1 MTSVHGPT
9 LIKRQLQL
17 YFLKPFVSNTK
28 TMTIT
33 TSLAG
38 SKKAFAL
45 SVLEGLRSVP
55 KQISSKY
62 FYDEHGD
69 RLFQQIMR
77 MPSYYLTDSEY
88 EIFDHQK
95 GSILRHL
102 GNHPFDLIELGA
114 GDGLKTKVLLRHL
127 LENGI
132 SFKYR
137 PVDISSSVLDTLQGS
152 LEEELPDLEV
162 APLHGEYFQVLEDLQ
177 QLGDHQKKVIFF
189 LGANI
194 GNLTREESLAFLS
207 QLNELLAPG
216 DMLLLGVDLK
226 KDPAVIL
233 EAYND
238 SEGITAAFNLNL
250 LHRIN
255 RELDGNF
262 DVDQFKHWETYNPLT
277 GETKSYIVSKVQQ
290 EVEIGA
296 ISSLIHF
303 DAWEAIEVE
312 LSQKYSV
319 EEVEQLA
326 KSSGFRLVKN
336 FFDSKRY
343 FIDSLWIKS

>member
-1 MTSVHGPT
+1 M
-9 LIKRQLQL
+9 
-17 YFLKPFVSNTK
+17 
-28 TMTIT
+28 
-33 TSLAG
+33 SLAG

-45 SVLEGLRSVP
+45 SVLEGLQRVP

-69 RLFQQIMR
+69 RLFQQIMH

-88 EIFDHQK
+88 EIFDQQK
-95 GSILRHL
+95 GSILQQL
-102 GNHPFDLIELGA
+102 GDHPFDLIELGA

-137 PVDISSSVLDTLQGS
+137 PVDISSSVLDTLQNS
-152 LEEELPDLEV
+152 LQEELPNLEV
-162 APLHGEYFQVLEDLQ
+162 APLNGEYFQVLEELQ

-194 GNLTREESLAFLS
+194 GNLTREESQAFLS
-207 QLNELLAPG
+207 QLNDLLAPG

-238 SEGITAAFNLNL
+238 PEGITAAFNLNL

-319 EEVEQLA
+319 EEVVQLA
-326 KSSGFRLVKN
+326 KKSGFRLVKN

-343 FIDSLWIKS
+343 FIDSLWIKP

>member
-1 MTSVHGPT
+1 
-9 LIKRQLQL
+9 
-17 YFLKPFVSNTK
+17 
-28 TMTIT
+28 MTIT
-33 TSLAG
+33 ASLAG

-45 SVLEGLRSVP
+45 SVLEGLESTP

-62 FYDEHGD
+62 FYDENGD

-88 EIFDHQK
+88 EIFDLQK
-95 GSILRHL
+95 ESILQQL
-102 GNHPFDLIELGA
+102 GSRPFDLIELGA

-127 LENGI
+127 LQKGV

-137 PVDISSSVLDTLQGS
+137 PVDISSSVLDALQGS

-162 APLHGEYFQVLEDLQ
+162 APLNGEYFQVLEELQ

-194 GNLTREESLAFLS
+194 GNLTKEESLSFLS
-207 QLNELLAPG
+207 RLNDLLSPG

-238 SEGITAAFNLNL
+238 AEGVTAAFNLNL

-262 DVDQFKHWETYNPLT
+262 EVEHFKHWETYNPLS

-296 ISSLIHF
+296 ISSIIHF

-319 EEVEQLA
+319 EDVELLA
-326 KSSGFRLVKN
+326 KKSGFRLVKN
-336 FFDSKRY
+336 FYDSKRY
-343 FIDSLWIKS
+343 FIDSLWIKR

>member
-1 MTSVHGPT
+1 
-9 LIKRQLQL
+9 
-17 YFLKPFVSNTK
+17 
-28 TMTIT
+28 MTIT

-45 SVLEGLRSVP
+45 SVLEGLQRVP

-88 EIFDHQK
+88 EIFDRQK
-95 GSILRHL
+95 GSILQQI
-102 GNHPFDLIELGA
+102 GSHPFDLIELGA

-127 LENGI
+127 LEKGVA
-132 SFKYR
+132 FKYR

-152 LEEELPDLEV
+152 LQEELPNLEV
-162 APLHGEYFQVLEDLQ
+162 APLHGEYFQVLEELQ

-207 QLNELLAPG
+207 QLNDLLAPG

-238 SEGITAAFNLNL
+238 PEGITAAFNLNL

-262 DVDQFKHWETYNPLT
+262 DVDQFKHWETYNPLS

-296 ISSLIHF
+296 ISTLIHF

-326 KSSGFRLVKN
+326 KNAGFRLVKN

-343 FIDSLWIKS
+343 FIDSLLVKS

>member
-1 MTSVHGPT
+1 
-9 LIKRQLQL
+9 
-17 YFLKPFVSNTK
+17 
-28 TMTIT
+28 MTIT

-45 SVLEGLRSVP
+45 SVLEGLQRSP

-69 RLFQQIMR
+69 RLFQQIMH

-88 EIFDHQK
+88 EIFDRQK
-95 GSILRHL
+95 GAILQQL
-102 GNHPFDLIELGA
+102 GDHPFDLIELGA

-127 LENGI
+127 LQNDI

-137 PVDISSSVLDTLQGS
+137 PVDISSSVLNTLQES
-152 LEEELPDLEV
+152 LQAELPDLEV
-162 APLHGEYFQVLEDLQ
+162 APLHGEYFQVLEELQ

-194 GNLTREESLAFLS
+194 GNLTREESQAFLS
-207 QLNELLAPG
+207 QLNDLLAPG
-216 DMLLLGVDLK
+216 DMLLLGVDIK

-238 SEGITAAFNLNL
+238 AEGITAAFNLNL

-262 DVDQFKHWETYNPLT
+262 KVDQFKHWETYNPLT

-296 ISSLIHF
+296 ISSIIHF

-319 EEVEQLA
+319 AEVQQLA
-326 KSSGFRLVKN
+326 KVSGFHLVKN
-336 FFDSKRY
+336 FFDCKKY
-343 FIDSLWIKS
+343 FVDSLWIKS

>member
-1 MTSVHGPT
+1 
-9 LIKRQLQL
+9 
-17 YFLKPFVSNTK
+17 
-28 TMTIT
+28 MTIT
-33 TSLAG
+33 ASLAG

-45 SVLEGLRSVP
+45 SVLEGLESTP

-62 FYDEHGD
+62 FYDENGD

-88 EIFDHQK
+88 EIFDLQK
-95 GSILRHL
+95 ESILQQL
-102 GNHPFDLIELGA
+102 GSRPFDLIELGA

-127 LENGI
+127 LQKGV

-162 APLHGEYFQVLEDLQ
+162 APLNGEYFQVLEELQ

-194 GNLTREESLAFLS
+194 GNLTKEESLSFLS
-207 QLNELLAPG
+207 RLNDLLSPG

-238 SEGITAAFNLNL
+238 AEGVTAAFNLNL

-262 DVDQFKHWETYNPLT
+262 EVEHFKHWETYNPLS

-296 ISSLIHF
+296 ISSIIHF

-319 EEVEQLA
+319 EDVELLA
-326 KSSGFRLVKN
+326 KKSGFRLVKN
-336 FFDSKRY
+336 FYDSKRY
-343 FIDSLWIKS
+343 FIDSLWIKR

>member
-1 MTSVHGPT
+1 
-9 LIKRQLQL
+9 
-17 YFLKPFVSNTK
+17 
-28 TMTIT
+28 MTIT

-45 SVLEGLRSVP
+45 SVLEGLQRTP

-62 FYDEHGD
+62 FYDENGD

-88 EIFDHQK
+88 EIFDLQK
-95 GSILRHL
+95 EAILRQL
-102 GNHPFDLIELGA
+102 GDRPFDLIELGA

-127 LENGI
+127 SQKGV

-137 PVDISSSVLDTLQGS
+137 PVDISSSVLDTLQTS
-152 LEEELPDLEV
+152 LREELPNLEV
-162 APLHGEYFQVLEDLQ
+162 APLHGEYFQVLEELQ

-194 GNLTREESLAFLS
+194 GNLTREESQSFLS
-207 QLNELLAPG
+207 RLNDLLSPG

-226 KDPAVIL
+226 KDPAIIL

-238 SEGITAAFNLNL
+238 AEGITAAFNLNL

-262 DVDQFKHWETYNPLT
+262 EVEHFKHWETYNPLS
-277 GETKSYIVSKVQQ
+277 GETKSYIISKVQQ

-296 ISSLIHF
+296 ISSIIHF

-319 EEVEQLA
+319 EEVESLA
-326 KSSGFRLVKN
+326 KKSGFRLVKN
-336 FFDSKRY
+336 FFDSSRY
-343 FIDSLWIKS
+343 FIDSLWIKQ

>member
-1 MTSVHGPT
+1 
-9 LIKRQLQL
+9 
-17 YFLKPFVSNTK
+17 
-28 TMTIT
+28 MTIT

-45 SVLEGLRSVP
+45 SVLEGLQRVP

-88 EIFDHQK
+88 EIFDRQK
-95 GSILRHL
+95 RSILQQL
-102 GNHPFDLIELGA
+102 GSHPFDLIELGA

-127 LENGI
+127 LEKGVA
-132 SFKYR
+132 FKYR

-152 LEEELPDLEV
+152 LQEELPDLEV
-162 APLHGEYFQVLEDLQ
+162 APLHGEYFQVLEELQ

-207 QLNELLAPG
+207 QLNDLLAPG

-238 SEGITAAFNLNL
+238 PEGITAAFNLNL

-262 DVDQFKHWETYNPLT
+262 DVDQFKHWETYNPLS

-290 EVEIGA
+290 EVEIAA
-296 ISSLIHF
+296 ISTLIHF

-326 KSSGFRLVKN
+326 KNAGFRLVKN

-343 FIDSLWIKS
+343 FIDSLWVKS

>member
-1 MTSVHGPT
+1 
-9 LIKRQLQL
+9 
-17 YFLKPFVSNTK
+17 
-28 TMTIT
+28 MTIM

-45 SVLEGLRSVP
+45 SVLEGLQRTP

-62 FYDEHGD
+62 FYDENGD

-88 EIFDHQK
+88 EIFDLQK
-95 GSILRHL
+95 EAILRQL
-102 GNHPFDLIELGA
+102 GDHPFDLIELGA
-114 GDGLKTKVLLRHL
+114 GDGLKTKILLRHL
-127 LENGI
+127 LEKEI

-137 PVDISSSVLDTLQGS
+137 PVDISASVLDTLQAS
-152 LEEELPDLEV
+152 LEEELPKLEV
-162 APLHGEYFQVLEDLQ
+162 APLNGEYFQVLEELQ

-194 GNLTREESLAFLS
+194 GNLTQEESLSFLS
-207 QLNELLAPG
+207 RLNDLLSPG

-238 SEGITAAFNLNL
+238 AEGITAAFNLNL

-262 DVDQFKHWETYNPLT
+262 EVEHFKHWETYNPLS

-296 ISSLIHF
+296 ISSIIHF

-319 EEVEQLA
+319 EEVDLLA
-326 KSSGFRLVKN
+326 KNAGFRLVKN
-336 FFDSKRY
+336 FYDSKRY
-343 FIDSLWIKS
+343 FIDSLWVKP

>member
-1 MTSVHGPT
+1 
-9 LIKRQLQL
+9 
-17 YFLKPFVSNTK
+17 
-28 TMTIT
+28 MTIT

-45 SVLEGLRSVP
+45 SVLEGLQRTP

-62 FYDEHGD
+62 FYDENGD

-88 EIFDHQK
+88 EIFDLQK
-95 GSILRHL
+95 EAILRQL
-102 GNHPFDLIELGA
+102 GDRPFDLIELGA

-127 LENGI
+127 SQKGV

-137 PVDISSSVLDTLQGS
+137 PVDISSSVLDTLQTS
-152 LEEELPDLEV
+152 LGEELPNLEV
-162 APLHGEYFQVLEDLQ
+162 APLHGEYFQVLEELQ

-194 GNLTREESLAFLS
+194 GNLTREESQSFLS
-207 QLNELLAPG
+207 RLNDLLSPG

-226 KDPAVIL
+226 KDPAIIL

-238 SEGITAAFNLNL
+238 AEGITAAFNLNL

-262 DVDQFKHWETYNPLT
+262 EVEHFKHWETYNPLS
-277 GETKSYIVSKVQQ
+277 GETKSYIISKVQQ

-296 ISSLIHF
+296 ISSIIHF

-319 EEVEQLA
+319 EEVESLA
-326 KSSGFRLVKN
+326 KKSGFRLVKN
-336 FFDSKRY
+336 FFDSSRY
-343 FIDSLWIKS
+343 FIDSLWIKQ

>member
-1 MTSVHGPT
+1 
-9 LIKRQLQL
+9 
-17 YFLKPFVSNTK
+17 
-28 TMTIT
+28 MTIT

-45 SVLEGLRSVP
+45 SVLEGLQRVP

-69 RLFQQIMR
+69 RLFQQIMH
-77 MPSYYLTDSEY
+77 MPSYYLTNSEY
-88 EIFDHQK
+88 EIFDRQK
-95 GSILRHL
+95 GSILQQL
-102 GNHPFDLIELGA
+102 GDHAFDLIELGA

-127 LENGI
+127 VEKGI

-137 PVDISSSVLDTLQGS
+137 PVDISSSVLDTLQDS
-152 LEEELPDLEV
+152 LQEELSNLEV
-162 APLHGEYFQVLEDLQ
+162 APLHGEYFQVLEELRQ
-177 QLGDHQKKVIFF
+177 IGDHQKKVIFF

-194 GNLTREESLAFLS
+194 GNLTREESQAFLS
-207 QLNELLAPG
+207 QLNNLLAPG

-238 SEGITAAFNLNL
+238 PEGITAAFNLNL

-262 DVDQFKHWETYNPLT
+262 KVDQFKHWETYNPLT

-296 ISSLIHF
+296 ISSIIHF
-303 DAWEAIEVE
+303 DAWEAIGVE
-312 LSQKYSV
+312 LSQKYSL

-326 KSSGFRLVKN
+326 KKSGFELVKN
-336 FFDSKRY
+336 FYDSKKY
-343 FIDSLWIKS
+343 FVDSLWIKP

>member
-1 MTSVHGPT
+1 
-9 LIKRQLQL
+9 
-17 YFLKPFVSNTK
+17 
-28 TMTIT
+28 MTIT

-45 SVLEGLRSVP
+45 SVLEGLQRTP

-88 EIFDHQK
+88 EIFDRQK
-95 GSILRHL
+95 GAILQHL
-102 GNHPFDLIELGA
+102 GDHPFDLIELGA

-127 LENGI
+127 LENDI

-137 PVDISSSVLDTLQGS
+137 PVDISSSVLNTLQES
-152 LEEELPDLEV
+152 LRTELPDLEV
-162 APLHGEYFQVLEDLQ
+162 APLHGEYFQVLEGLQ

-194 GNLTREESLAFLS
+194 GNLTREESQAFLS
-207 QLNELLAPG
+207 QLNNLLAPG

-238 SEGITAAFNLNL
+238 AEGITAAFNLNL

-262 DVDQFKHWETYNPLT
+262 KVDQFKHWETYNPLT
-277 GETKSYIVSKVQQ
+277 GETKSYIVSKLQQ

-296 ISSLIHF
+296 ISSIIHC

-319 EEVEQLA
+319 EEVQQLA
-326 KSSGFRLVKN
+326 RVSGFQVVKN

-343 FIDSLWIKS
+343 FIDTLWIKS

>member
-1 MTSVHGPT
+1 M
-9 LIKRQLQL
+9 
-17 YFLKPFVSNTK
+17 
-28 TMTIT
+28 
-33 TSLAG
+33 SLAG

-45 SVLEGLRSVP
+45 SVLEGLQSVP

-69 RLFQQIMR
+69 RLFQEIMR

-88 EIFDHQK
+88 EIFDTQK
-95 GSILRHL
+95 GAILQHL
-102 GNHPFDLIELGA
+102 GEHPFDLIELGA

-127 LENGI
+127 LEGGV

-137 PVDISSSVLDTLQGS
+137 PVDISSSVLDTLQDS
-152 LEEELPDLEV
+152 LQEELPDLEV
-162 APLHGEYFQVLEDLQ
+162 APLHGEYFQVLEELQ

-194 GNLTREESLAFLS
+194 GNLTRAESLAFLS
-207 QLNELLAPG
+207 QLNDLLAPG

-238 SEGITAAFNLNL
+238 PEGITAAFNLNL

-262 DVDQFKHWETYNPLT
+262 DVDQFRHWETYNPLT
-277 GETKSYIVSKVQQ
+277 GETKSYIVSKVRQ

-319 EEVEQLA
+319 EEVEELA
-326 KSSGFRLVKN
+326 KKSGFRLVKN
-336 FFDSKRY
+336 FYDSKRY
-343 FIDSLWIKS
+343 FIDSLWIKP

>member
-1 MTSVHGPT
+1 
-9 LIKRQLQL
+9 
-17 YFLKPFVSNTK
+17 
-28 TMTIT
+28 MTIT

-45 SVLEGLRSVP
+45 SVLEGLQRTP

-77 MPSYYLTDSEY
+77 MPSYYLTDSVY
-88 EIFDHQK
+88 EIFDRQK
-95 GSILRHL
+95 GAILQHL
-102 GNHPFDLIELGA
+102 GDHPFDLIELGA

-127 LENGI
+127 LENDI

-137 PVDISSSVLDTLQGS
+137 PVDISSSVLNTLQES
-152 LEEELPDLEV
+152 LRTELPDLEV
-162 APLHGEYFQVLEDLQ
+162 APLHGEYFQVLEGLQ

-194 GNLTREESLAFLS
+194 GNLTREESQAFLS
-207 QLNELLAPG
+207 QLNNLLAPG

-238 SEGITAAFNLNL
+238 AEGITAAFNLNL

-262 DVDQFKHWETYNPLT
+262 KVDQFKHWETYNPLT
-277 GETKSYIVSKVQQ
+277 GETKSYIVSKLQQ

-296 ISSLIHF
+296 ISSIIHC

-319 EEVEQLA
+319 EEVQQLA
-326 KSSGFRLVKN
+326 RVSGFQVVKN

-343 FIDSLWIKS
+343 FIDTLWIKS